1 MGVEPYLVAASV
13 RGVLAQRLVRR
24 LCQKCK
30 REVEPSHGIQQL
42 LAEAFGGTSPL
53 ETAFEGKGC
62 AACRKTGFRGRT
74 GIHEMLLADEE
85 MFASAG
91 NDLSLP
97 AIRRAAEARGMMTM
111 LHDCVEKV
119 RAGVVSAEALYEVLG
134 AAGEPDQPATPDRQA
149 A

>member
-1 MGVEPYLVAASV
+1 
-13 RGVLAQRLVRR
+13 VLAQRLVRR

-30 REVEPSHGIQQL
+30 REVAPTAGIQQL
-42 LAEAFGGTSPL
+42 LAEAYGGESPL
-53 ETAFEGKGC
+53 QAVFEGKGC
-62 AACRKTGFRGRT
+62 AACRKTGYRGRT

-85 MFASAG
+85 MFASNG

-97 AIRRAAEARGMMTM
+97 AIRRAAEARGMTSM

-119 RAGVVSAEALYEVLG
+119 RAGIVSAEALYEVLG
-134 AAGEPDQPATPDRQA
+134 AAGEPDQPVTNTPEKHA